1 LPGHA
6 ARLFPTLQHV
16 IARRKCSM
24 FKGFGTAMVIVTGF
38 LIGLPTI
45 FAFAVSG
52 DGWLERL
59 DQMSPFF

>member
-1 LPGHA
+1 
-6 ARLFPTLQHV
+6 
-16 IARRKCSM
+16 M
-24 FKGFGTAMVIVTGF
+24 FKGFGTTIAIVTGI
-38 LIGLPTI
+38 LVVLPAV

>member
-1 LPGHA
+1 
-6 ARLFPTLQHV
+6 
-16 IARRKCSM
+16 M

-38 LIGLPTI
+38 LIGLPTV

-59 DQMSPFF
+59 DQMSPLF